1 MKRTRSVDR
10 SLMEADQ
17 LADAAVA
24 GDRECWDEL
33 HMRFSPMITG
43 FARRFCNQL
52 GHRRPADAKGAGACP
67 GWTCD
72 RAFASAYAVLCRR
85 SLGDPPG
92 ASQRTV
98 GRLPVWAARN
108 YDDNAFAKAMH
119 GELRAEG
126 RMTDIFRTWC
136 ADRGLP
142 QRPRVT
148 GALARQL
155 DHAVHQTGERI
166 VGDDRPQA
174 VNSSQRWLEALHWD
188 AAQTGTA
195 ELIDTERVQRHL
207 ARRND
212 DVMAIESLLF
222 MQLAHAVD
230 NDVATL
236 APEIHSD
243 YLSAAREQTRVHANL
258 DEVDR

>member
-1 MKRTRSVDR
+1 
-10 SLMEADQ
+10 MEADQ

-24 GDRECWDEL
+24 GDRDCWDEL

-43 FARRFCNQL
+43 FARRYCNQL
-52 GHRRPADAKGAGACP
+52 GHRRPADAKGVGACP

-92 ASQRTV
+92 SSQRTV
-98 GRLPVWAARN
+98 GRLQVWAARN

-119 GELRAEG
+119 GDMRADG

-142 QRPRVT
+142 QRPRLT
-148 GALARQL
+148 GRLAVQL
-155 DHAVHQTGERI
+155 DGAVRATGKRF
-166 VGDDRPQA
+166 VGDERPD
-174 VNSSQRWLEALHWD
+174 VIDSSQRWLEALHWD

-195 ELIDTERVQRHL
+195 EPIDSERVQRHL

-212 DVMAIESLLF
+212 DVMTIESMVF
-222 MQLAHAVD
+222 AQLAHAVD
-230 NDVATL
+230 NDVANL
-236 APEIHSD
+236 APDIHND
-243 YLSAAREQTRVHANL
+243 YLSAARDQTRAHATF
-258 DEVDR
+258 DGVER